1 MRNTF
6 INCLIELAEKDER
19 IFLVTADL
27 GFSVVE
33 KYSEKFPDR
42 FLNVGIAE
50 QNAAGVSAGLALSG
64 KIVYY
69 YSIIPFV
76 TMRCFEQ
83 VRNDIAYMNVNVRL
97 IGVGAGYSYGPAG
110 NSHHAMEDIAIMR
123 AIPGMTVCCP
133 GDIYELR
140 ELLIQSV
147 NHNGPMYIRLG
158 KGGEPQIYD
167 SEVSSVNIGKISI
180 LNDGDNMVLI
190 TISNMLPVCKKIID
204 EYSQVGIKIALISV
218 HTIKPIDLELKN
230 ILKKYKFIFTI
241 EEHNI
246 IGGLGSAIAE
256 IIAENFDEHPVVFRR
271 IGIKDFY
278 THDVGGQEYLRK
290 LAGIDML
297 SIKSFINNFIEK
309 SMK

>member
-6 INCLIELAEKDER
+6 INCLTELAEKDDR
-19 IFLVTADL
+19 IFLVVADL
-27 GFSVVE
+27 GFSVIE

-50 QNAAGVSAGLALSG
+50 QNAVGVSAGLALSG

-83 VRNDIAYMNVNVRL
+83 IRNDIAYMNTNVRL

-110 NSHHAMEDIAIMR
+110 NSHHATEDIAIMR
-123 AIPGMTVCCP
+123 AIPGMSVCCP
-133 GDIYELR
+133 GDIYELQ
-140 ELLIQSV
+140 ELLRQSV
-147 NHNGPMYIRLG
+147 NHSGPIYFRLG
-158 KGGEPQIYD
+158 KGGEPKLYD
-167 SEVSSVNIGKISI
+167 SKISSVNIGKISI
-180 LNDGDNMVLI
+180 LSDGNKAVLI
-190 TISNMLPVCKKIID
+190 TTSNMLPICKKIVD
-204 EYSQVGIKIALISV
+204 EYAKSKIKIALISV
-218 HTIKPIDLELKN
+218 HTIKPIDSELKT
-230 ILKKYKFIFTI
+230 ILKKYKFIFTV

-256 IIAENFDEHPVVFRR
+256 IIAENFNEHPVFFKR

-290 LAGIDML
+290 IASIDML
-297 SIKSFINNFIEK
+297 SIKNTIDEIIK
-309 SMK
+309 Q